1 MRRRRFR
8 RLRARERWAGQIPRR
23 AVCRRRRNRGMD
35 KDERRRLF
43 VTGQIL
49 VTRVMAIRPRRVMA
63 ETAFDTRAVTT
74 RVSII
79 KSIREVNPEV

>member
-1 MRRRRFR
+1 
-8 RLRARERWAGQIPRR
+8 
-23 AVCRRRRNRGMD
+23 
-35 KDERRRLF
+35 
-43 VTGQIL
+43 
-49 VTRVMAIRPRRVMA
+49 MA